1 MQDPDKTKKSRFGSP
16 EASEMYARL
25 KRISIDAKVL
35 KVYDVE
41 NTGAEVRMMLF
52 NSWMMTR
59 NIETQAVG
67 VFERD
72 YADGSWYAVEPSG
85 IFNSIPVWP
94 IQNLR
99 DGVAGS
105 AKRYILEKLYAA
117 AKYREALSALSAQ
130 RSAEA
135 QRLMDEGMNHNEAF
149 ELAFERFPQVHKLEV
164 AKNAFADRLFGSKF
178 SKGKRKPP
186 KGFVPHA
193 SVYNALKGLRAEF
206 FRQFRDPEL
215 FRAILSMNHKFMTL
229 GDYLYFATNREAV
242 LKVWNERRNLMPM
255 LPHIGRDHWGG
266 DELFSTANWIDPA
279 GPLITPGFTAIQI
292 NHLPSQNSGS
302 GIFSPFPSAK
312 AYQWLARSKNT
323 VVKAWARNRKDP
335 RVADLMAELNL
346 PKETAALVI
355 ADIVDQ
361 MANAFIKLDQVDFE
375 IAEYRQRILRTF
387 RAYAAHWAAIR
398 KERGYRQMVLA
409 LTYEDYGTGSVFDY
423 LIYEGFARDL
433 PARNATWGSIVRR
446 SDEWHEAQRFQ
457 RFQRML
463 PAAHGDGFAFGYDDY
478 GADENLPRE
487 WSSLVPEQTILDC
500 RVLPLGKYEDVVTE
514 GGEMAHC
521 VGSYAWQCAKDRYR
535 VYSITEPD
543 GTRSTLGISLYDGT
557 AIFDQVQ
564 GWRNSRPSEL
574 VRRVSDKVVAMY
586 VDAMAAA
593 AAPVPG
599 LEAA

>member
-1 MQDPDKTKKSRFGSP
+1 MKMQDPDNAKKSRFGSP
-16 EASEMYARL
+16 VASEMYARL

-41 NTGAEVRMMLF
+41 NTDTEIRLTLF

-59 NIETQAVG
+59 NVETHAVG

-72 YADGSWYAVEPSG
+72 YADGNWYAVEPSG

-99 DGVAGS
+99 EGVAGS
-105 AKRYILEKLYAA
+105 AKRFILEKLYAA
-117 AKYREALSALSAQ
+117 AKYSEVLSALSAQ
-130 RSAEA
+130 CSAEA
-135 QRLMDEGMNHNEAF
+135 QRLMQDEGMDHNGAF

-178 SKGKRKPP
+178 SRGKRKPQ
-186 KGFVPHA
+186 KGFVQHR

-229 GDYLYFATNREAV
+229 GDYLYFAVNREAV
-242 LKVWNERRNLMPM
+242 LKVWSERRNLMPM
-255 LPHIGRDHWGG
+255 LPHIGRDYWGG

-279 GPLITPGFTAIQI
+279 GPLVVPGFTAIQV

-355 ADIVDQ
+355 ASIVDQ
-361 MANAFIKLDQVDFE
+361 MANALIKLDQVDFP

-387 RAYAAHWAAIR
+387 RAYSGHWAAIR
-398 KERGYRQMVLA
+398 KERGYRQMVSA
-409 LTYEDYGTGSVFDY
+409 LTYENDDTGGVFDY
-423 LIYEGFARDL
+423 LIHEGFAQDL
-433 PARNATWGSIVRR
+433 PARNATWASIVRR
-446 SDEWHEAQRFQ
+446 SDEWHLQEAQRY
-457 RFQRML
+457 RRL
-463 PAAHGDGFAFGYDDY
+463 NPVAYYGDDAFER
-478 GADENLPRE
+478 DEDLPRE

-500 RVLPLGKYEDVVTE
+500 RVRPLGKYEEVVAE

-521 VGSYAWQCAKDRYR
+521 VASYAWQCAKDRYR

-543 GTRSTLGISLYDGT
+543 GTRYTLGISLYDGT

-574 VRRVSDKVVAMY
+574 VRRVSEKVVAMY
-586 VDAMAAA
+586 VDAMAAG
-593 AAPVPG
+593 AAPA